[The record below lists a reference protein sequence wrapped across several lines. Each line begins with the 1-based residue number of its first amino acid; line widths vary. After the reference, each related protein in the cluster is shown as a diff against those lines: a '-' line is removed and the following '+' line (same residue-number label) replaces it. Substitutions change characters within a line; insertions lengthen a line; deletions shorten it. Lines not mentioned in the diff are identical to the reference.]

1 MLAAFFTGYLDP
13 YWCFAYYGFFGI
25 IVTIVACFLNSELE
39 KENLKPTALLATENQ
54 TEVAEGEEGRDSD
67 FRNASEV

>member
-1 MLAAFFTGYLDP
+1 MTIASVSGAMLAAFFTGYLDP

-39 KENLKPTALLATENQ
+39 
-54 TEVAEGEEGRDSD
+54 
-67 FRNASEV
+67 